1 MLGADHYFKHV
12 IVVDDDVDVFDD
24 EAVLWAVATR
34 MQADRDLV
42 IASGGM
48 GTLLDPSSPDGSSAK
63 LGIDATRP
71 LGPFA
76 ERLTLPERAV
86 ARARALVDAAPAV
99 AGRPG

>member
-1 MLGADHYFKHV
+1 MLGADHYFYHV
-12 IVVDDDVDVFDD
+12 IDVVDDVDVFDD

-42 IASGGM
+42 VAGGGM
-48 GTLLDPSSPDGSSAK
+48 STLLDPSSPDGSGAK

-76 ERLTLPERAV
+76 DRLTLPESAI
-86 ARARALVDAAPAV
+86 ARARALVGAAPV
-99 AGRPG
+99 GVSG